1 MDVNKEK
8 LEEIFMENE
17 LVELTE
23 EQLSERMSIDVGM
36 TALELGVLSV
46 KAVEKIVKKEQRRTR
61 R

>member
-23 EQLSERMSIDVGM
+23 EQLTERVSIDVGM
-36 TALELGVLSV
+36 TALELGVL
-46 KAVEKIVKKEQRRTR
+46 EHKELHIATFAGVV
-61 R
+61 